1 MATGTTDGQPGAP
14 PRMSA
19 WQKSVFGFGSAAFG
33 IKDGGFNT
41 FLLIFYN
48 QVLGVPATLVSG
60 AIATAL
66 IFDAVADP
74 FIGALSDNWRSSL
87 GRRHPFM
94 YASAVP
100 VALLYFLIWNPPALT
115 GSAMFFYLLG
125 ISILLRVAVACYEI
139 PSVALVAEISRDYDE
154 RTSILSFR
162 LFFQIIIPA
171 AVGII
176 TLTTFMANTPAHPN
190 GILNRDGYLPYALFA
205 SVVMLA
211 SILVSSFGTRSRIP
225 YLRKAGSDERQSLM
239 TILRQTFEALTNPA
253 FLTVTV
259 AGFFSA
265 MNAGIGNNL
274 GTYLGLYFWR
284 FTPQQLSVLVVAGLL
299 STIIALP
306 LSPYL
311 SRRFGKKRAG
321 IFLAVVWLL
330 LNNIVPVM
338 KLQGLLPP
346 DGSTALLVI
355 FFVNTLVTA
364 TLIICCVILIVSM
377 ITDVNEDNELR
388 TGRRSEGVFAAA
400 NSFVSKTTSGI
411 GVLLAGVLIDLVH
424 FPAHATP
431 QTLDP
436 QIIRNLV
443 MVYLPTQFVLLSFT
457 IFFLSRYRIDRTA
470 HEDNLKRLLDA
481 AAVEGEAASLIDT
494 PKLG

>member
-1 MATGTTDGQPGAP
+1 MATGTADGQPGSP
-14 PRMSA
+14 PKMSA

-48 QVLGVPATLVSG
+48 QIIGIPATLVSG
-60 AIATAL
+60 AIAAAL
-66 IFDAVADP
+66 IIDAVSDP

-94 YASAVP
+94 YASAIP
-100 VALLYFLIWNPPALT
+100 VALLYFLIWNPPAWSNGAL
-115 GSAMFFYLLG
+115 FFYLLAV
-125 ISILLRVAVACYEI
+125 SVLLRIAVACYEI

-162 LFFQIIIPA
+162 AFFQILTPA

-176 TLTTFMANTPAHPN
+176 TLTTFMANTAAHPN
-190 GILNRDGYLPYALFA
+190 GMLNRGGYWPYALLA

-211 SILVSSFGTRSRIP
+211 SILLSSFGTRSRIP
-225 YLRKAGSDERQSLM
+225 YLRKGGSDGRPGFK
-239 TILRQTFEALTNPA
+239 TILHQTVDALTNRT
-253 FLTVTV
+253 FLVVTIS
-259 AGFFSA
+259 GFFSA

-299 STIIALP
+299 ATIISLP

-330 LNNIVPVM
+330 LNNIVPAM
-338 KLQGLLPP
+338 KLAGWLPP
-346 DGSTALLVI
+346 DGSAALLVI
-355 FFVNTLVTA
+355 FFVNTLITA

-400 NSFVSKTTSGI
+400 SSFINKTTSGI
-411 GVLLAGVLIDLVH
+411 GVLLAGLLIDLVH
-424 FPAHATP
+424 FPQHATP
-431 QTLDP
+431 QNLDP

-443 MVYLPTQFVLLSFT
+443 LVFLPTQFVLLSIA
-457 IFFLSRYRIDRTA
+457 IFFLSLYRIDRGA
-470 HEDNLKRLLDA
+470 HEDNLRRLKDA
-481 AAVEGEAASLIDT
+481 AAAEGEAASLIDT